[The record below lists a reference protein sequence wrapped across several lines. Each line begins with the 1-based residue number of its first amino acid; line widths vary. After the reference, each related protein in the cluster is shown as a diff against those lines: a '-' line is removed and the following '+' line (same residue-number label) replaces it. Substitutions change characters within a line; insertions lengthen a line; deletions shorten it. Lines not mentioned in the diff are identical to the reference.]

1 MSYTYIQ
8 KHRRGTTEQWQASD
22 IILEDGEIAI
32 EDCGGGRR
40 GLLIGD
46 GVRSYAELPKIY
58 LHEVMTKITTINLLA
73 ANWVGSES
81 PYSQQ
86 VLIDGITEYSKID
99 LQPTPE
105 ILAYLQDYEIN
116 LTTANIGGVVTVYAI
131 GDCPDQDLQIQATV
145 SEVKA
150 TT

>member
-1 MSYTYIQ
+1 
-8 KHRRGTTEQWQASD
+8 
-22 IILEDGEIAI
+22 
-32 EDCGGGRR
+32 
-40 GLLIGD
+40 
-46 GVRSYAELPKIY
+46 
-58 LHEVMTKITTINLLA
+58 MTKITTINLLV

>member
-32 EDCGGGRR
+32 EDCGGGHR

-46 GVRSYAELPKIY
+46 GARSYAELPKIY
-58 LHEVMTKITTINLLA
+58 LHEVMTKITTINLLV

-131 GDCPDQDLQIQATV
+131 GDCPDQDLHIQATV